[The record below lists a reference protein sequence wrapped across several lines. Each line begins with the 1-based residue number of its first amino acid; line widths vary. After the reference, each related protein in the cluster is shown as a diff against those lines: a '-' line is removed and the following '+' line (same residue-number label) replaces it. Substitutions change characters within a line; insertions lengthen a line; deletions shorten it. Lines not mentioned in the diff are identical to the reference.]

1 MSRYYFHVHHDSM
14 IELDFVGTEFST
26 LDDAIADARNARLGT
41 VALLKS
47 PITKATSLQ
56 RRADADCRG
65 CFAERPAWISPARA
79 VRLRELRSA

>member
-1 MSRYYFHVHHDSM
+1 MSLFYFHVHHDSM

-47 PITKATSLQ
+47 PITKATSLP
-56 RRADADCRG
+56 RSHLAT
-65 CFAERPAWISPARA
+65 I
-79 VRLRELRSA
+79 RLRNVHR